1 MQPVDFL
8 PLERKPAVTPTP
20 GCFLS
25 SDLFSA
31 MGLFCFFSSS
41 IILAKN
47 SAKKAINCS
56 FSNRFQGSTTAFLEQ
71 PKHFPNIVVQ
81 KVFMVLSLKIL
92 HQHWLL
98 GLNTKPGI
106 SRGSSMNISQQ
117 HLFGATQCPTTNV
130 PHTEPHSV
138 RRRRPMTCGGQCT
151 IQGGA
156 LAL

>member
-1 MQPVDFL
+1 MQRSSYCTGGGATSATSGL
-8 PLERKPAVTPTP
+8 PSSGKETSGDTDARLLPQLRSVFCQGTVLLVFIFNFSCKK
-20 GCFLS
+20 LS
-25 SDLFSA
+25 
-31 MGLFCFFSSS
+31 
-41 IILAKN
+41 
-47 SAKKAINCS
+47 
-56 FSNRFQGSTTAFLEQ
+56 
-71 PKHFPNIVVQ
+71 
-81 KVFMVLSLKIL
+81 KVFKVLSLKIL

-106 SRGSSMNISQQ
+106 SRGSSMNIFQQ